1 MAVLIISTATDS
13 YSYELPTEV
22 GAAYNIGSGADCH
35 ISVPGVPGLAEL
47 HCTITC
53 MEEGYAITD
62 AGSPAG
68 TLAFDRKVE
77 SEYMSPEIVYT
88 VGELTVA
95 IAESAP
101 AEEAPA
107 AEGAPAKKK
116 TTKKSVTRSA
126 KKGGALTLEELKA
139 AAAKFDRNKNK
150 NSKIANLIYIIVVL
164 LAAFYAGV
172 ALHHWQT
179 TGNCL
184 PGILP
189 DPELPAEEGEPLSA
203 EE

>member
-189 DPELPAEEGEPLSA
+189 DPELPAEEGASLSA